1 MADSSPHS
9 ESEIIQRIRTSDVE
23 AFSGVFRRYY
33 EPLCF
38 FAGRYLHDI
47 QAAEGIVQDVF
58 VRLWESRD
66 TLSIQSSLKSYL
78 YASVRNASL
87 NTIKRE
93 NFTAS
98 LDYEEELPDT
108 PDMQPDIQLESNE
121 LAEALEQAIDS
132 LAPKCRQVFC
142 MAKYDGLSY
151 EEIAEV
157 LNISINTVKTQL
169 KRALKSLSRSLQYFQ
184 IFLLFLGCWW

>member
-1 MADSSPHS
+1 MADSSLHNEI
-9 ESEIIQRIRTSDVE
+9 ESIKRIRANDVE
-23 AFSGVFRRYY
+23 AFSEVFRRYY

-47 QAAEGIVQDVF
+47 QSAEGVVQDVF

-93 NFTAS
+93 NFTSS
-98 LDYEEELPDT
+98 LDYEEERSDT

-121 LAEALEQAIDS
+121 LAVALEQAMNG
-132 LAPKCRQVFC
+132 LAPKCRQIFC

-151 EEIAEV
+151 QEIAEV

-169 KRALKSLSRSLQYFQ
+169 KRALKSLGRSLQHFQ
-184 IFLLFLGCWW
+184 ILLLFLRFWW

>member
-1 MADSSPHS
+1 VADSSPHS
-9 ESEIIQRIRTSDVE
+9 EFEIIKRIRANDVE
-23 AFSGVFRRYY
+23 AFSGVFRRFY
-33 EPLCF
+33 EPLCL

-78 YASVRNASL
+78 YASVRNACL

-93 NFTAS
+93 NFTTS
-98 LDYEEELPDT
+98 LDYEEEQSDT
-108 PDMQPDIQLESNE
+108 SDMQPDIQLESNE
-121 LAEALEQAIDS
+121 LAEALEQAMNG
-132 LAPKCRQVFC
+132 LGPKCRQIFC
-142 MAKYDGLSY
+142 MAKYDRLSY
-151 EEIAEV
+151 QEIAKV

-169 KRALKSLSRSLQYFQ
+169 KRALKSLGRSLQHFQ
-184 IFLLFLGCWW
+184 ILLLFLRFWW